1 MLKFIFR
8 KILSKKWMFI
18 SLLTGNLLMIA
29 IAAAIPMYSDAVL
42 QRTLI
47 QDLGKYQ
54 EQKDRYPGTILVQS
68 INNAVK
74 KNTDDKIEEIRE
86 SLDMLEAEIGVPS
99 LANVEKYY
107 KNNVSADLLLQV
119 DGKDG
124 KYTMELASYSDLEE
138 HINIVYG
145 EMFSKELKNNTI
157 EVIVN
162 KRDYSEQNLMLGEE
176 MKLTAMKNAEGELYR
191 IRIVG
196 VFENKMTQDPYWLTS
211 PASWSKVCLMDQD
224 LMKQIAAMEDGR
236 LNCDIQWLKVMDYTQ
251 MKAENVDDMLALVNR
266 YEKSYKEQNIHMGN
280 YFEDTLEAF
289 RPKEQKLNITI
300 MVLQMPI
307 FLLLIAYIFMVS
319 RQMLEMEQNE
329 ISVYKSRGAS
339 KAQIIRMY
347 SLQSVMIA
355 AAGIVGGIPLGMVVC
370 KALGASN
377 AFLEF
382 VRRTALPVSLGW
394 KVWAFAGVA
403 AVFSVATMVVPVFKF
418 ANVNIVAHK
427 RQKNRKSTSP
437 WWQKIFLDVVLLAAS
452 IYGWYQFKSEEEYL
466 AAQVAD
472 GASLDPMLYIYSSL
486 FMLGFGLLVLR
497 LLPLLIKLIFRI
509 GKRSWPPALY
519 ASFLRIIRTNDN
531 QGFLIVFLVL
541 TVALGIYNTQTART
555 INLSAEERIYYV
567 AGADLVVQEKWKTTA
582 QLEDSTFG
590 SNQITYI
597 EPDFNKYLEL
607 DGVESATKVLV
618 DTEARVSV
626 EGGQLKNVRL
636 MGIHT
641 KEFGETAWF
650 KESLL
655 NVHWY
660 EYLNAMSRNARA
672 ILVSSNFH
680 EVYGYE
686 VGDALTYSNAKGNSV
701 KGIIYGFVDYWP
713 SYAPVTRSIGTDG
726 IAQTTDNFLVVANLS
741 QLQSSWGV
749 TPYQV
754 WIKTNGSSAFLYDYV
769 SESGTQYT
777 LFRDAAADL
786 IDQKNDPIF
795 QGTNGILT
803 IGFIIVLV
811 LCTTGFLIYW
821 ILSIQ
826 SRTLQFGIFRAMGMT
841 GREVLSMLV
850 NEQLFISGASIA
862 SGVLVGKVGAELFV
876 PLVQIAYSAADQ
888 VIPLEVI
895 SEMSDYMR
903 LGVVIGAMLILCMI
917 ILCIL
922 ISKIKISQALKLG
935 ED

>member
-42 QRTLI
+42 QRTMM

-54 EQKDRYPGTILVQS
+54 EQKNRYPGTILVQS

-74 KNTDDKIEEIRE
+74 KNTDQRVVEIKQI
-86 SLDMLEAEIGVPS
+86 LDNLEADLGVPS
-99 LANVEKYY
+99 LINVEKYY
-107 KNNVSADLLLQV
+107 KNNVSADFMLTV
-119 DGKDG
+119 EGKNT
-124 KYTMELASYSDLEE
+124 KYNTELASYSDLED
-138 HINIVYG
+138 HITIIYG
-145 EMFSKELKNNTI
+145 EMFSKELQGNTI

-162 KRDYSEQNLMLGEE
+162 QRDYTEQNLMLGEE
-176 MKLTAMKNAEGELYR
+176 LILTGWKNAENEPYH

-196 VFENKMTQDPYWLTS
+196 VFENKEAQDPYWLTA
-211 PASWSKVCLMDQD
+211 PATWSKVCLMDQE
-224 LMKQIAAMEDGR
+224 LMKQIAVMDEGKM
-236 LNCDIQWLKVMDYTQ
+236 NCDIQWLKVLDYTR
-251 MKAENVDDMLALVNR
+251 MNAENAEEMLQLVNQ
-266 YEKSYKEQNIHMGN
+266 YAKTFKDMNIHMGN
-280 YFEDTLEAF
+280 YFEDTIEAF
-289 RPKEQKLNITI
+289 LPKEQKLNITI

-339 KAQIIRMY
+339 KGQIIRMY
-347 SLQSVMIA
+347 TLQSVLISCLGMA
-355 AAGIVGGIPLGMVVC
+355 GGIPLGMLVC

-382 VRRTALPVSLGW
+382 VKRTALPVSLGW
-394 KVWAFAGVA
+394 KVWVFAAVA
-403 AVFSVATMVVPVFKF
+403 ALFSIGTMVLPVLKY

-427 RQKNRKSTSP
+427 RQKNRKNQNP
-437 WWQKIFLDVVLLAAS
+437 WWQKIFLDVVFLAVS
-452 IYGWYQFKSEEEYL
+452 VYGWYQFKTQEAYL

-497 LLPLLIKLIFRI
+497 ILPLLIKLIFSI
-509 GKRSWPPALY
+509 GKRAWPPAIY

-555 INLSAEERIYYV
+555 INLSAEERIDYV
-567 AGADLVVQEKWKTTA
+567 IGADLVVQESWKTVSRA
-582 QLEDSTFG
+582 DSEG
-590 SNQITYI
+590 NGPLSYV
-597 EPDFNKYLEL
+597 EPDFNKYLEME
-607 DGVESATKVLV
+607 GVASATKVYMDKAGKV
-618 DTEARVSV
+618 QVN
-626 EGGQLKNVRL
+626 GGQLKNVQV

-655 NVHWY
+655 SAHWY

-672 ILVSSNFH
+672 ILVSSNFR
-680 EVYGYE
+680 EVYEYE
-686 VGDALTYSNAKGNSV
+686 VGDALTYYNSKGEAI

-713 SYAPVTRSIGTDG
+713 SYAPVTRTIGSDG
-726 IAQTTDNFLVVANLS
+726 MAQTADNYLVVANLG
-741 QLQSSWGV
+741 QIQSSWGIL
-749 TPYQV
+749 PYQV
-754 WIKTNGSSAFLYDYV
+754 WIKTNGSSAFLYEYAA
-769 SESGTQYT
+769 ESGTQYVM
-777 LFRDAAADL
+777 FEDAAADL

-895 SEMSDYMR
+895 SEASDYMR
-903 LGVVIGAMLILCMI
+903 LGVVIGGMLILCMI
-917 ILCIL
+917 ILCVL
-922 ISKIKISQALKLG
+922 ISRIKISQALKLG

>member
-29 IAAAIPMYSDAVL
+29 IAAAVPMYSDAVL
-42 QRTLI
+42 QRTMI

-54 EQKDRYPGTILVQS
+54 AEKNRYPGTILVQS
-68 INNAVK
+68 GNNAVK
-74 KNTDDKIEEIRE
+74 KNTGERAEMVRQ
-86 SLDMLEAEIGVPS
+86 SLDALEAQIGVPA
-99 LANVEKYY
+99 LVNVEKLY
-107 KNNVSADLLLQV
+107 KNNFSATPLQQL
-119 DGKDG
+119 DNKGN
-124 KYTMELASYSDLEE
+124 KYTMEFASYSDLAD
-138 HINIVYG
+138 HINIIYG
-145 EMFSKELKNNTI
+145 EMFSAELQGNVI

-162 KRDYSEQNLMLGEE
+162 KRDYSEQNLMLGDE
-176 MKLTAMKNAEGELYR
+176 MELTSLKNADGELYR
-191 IRIVG
+191 IKIVG
-196 VFENKMTQDPYWLTS
+196 VFENKEAQDPYWLTA
-211 PASWSKVCLMDQD
+211 PASWSKVCLMDQE
-224 LMKQIAAMEDGR
+224 LMKQVFAMEGGR
-236 LNCDIQWLKVMDYTQ
+236 LNCDIQWLKVLDYTQ
-251 MKAENVDDMLALVNR
+251 MQAENVDEMLELTTQ
-266 YEKSYKEQNIHMGN
+266 YERFFKDQNIHMGT
-280 YFEDTLEAF
+280 YYKDTLEAF

-307 FLLLIAYIFMVS
+307 FLLLFAYIFMVS
-319 RQMLEMEQNE
+319 GQMLEMEQNE

-339 KAQIIRMY
+339 KGQIIGMY
-347 SLQSVMIA
+347 SLQSILIA
-355 AAGIVGGIPLGMVVC
+355 AGGMAGGIPLGMVVC

-394 KVWAFAGVA
+394 KVWVFAAVA
-403 AVFSVATMVVPVFKF
+403 ALFSIATMVIPVFKY

-437 WWQKIFLDVVLLAAS
+437 WWQKIFLDVVLLVVS
-452 IYGWYQFKSEEEYL
+452 VYGWYQFKSEEEYL

-497 LLPLLIKLIFRI
+497 LLPLLIRLIFRV
-509 GKRSWPPALY
+509 GKKSWSPALY
-519 ASFLRIIRTNDN
+519 ASFLRIIRTKDN
-531 QGFLIVFLVL
+531 QGFLIVFLIL

-567 AGADLVVQEKWKTTA
+567 NGADLVLQERWQTSA
-582 QLEDSTFG
+582 PVEGVSALNNIS
-590 SNQITYI
+590 YI
-597 EPDFNKYLEL
+597 EPDFNRYAEM
-607 DGVESATKVLV
+607 DGVESVTKVFV
-618 DTEARVSV
+618 DKAGKVTAD
-626 EGGQLKNVRL
+626 GTTLKNVHI

-660 EYLNAMSRNARA
+660 EYLNAMSQNARA
-672 ILVSSNFH
+672 ILVSANFRDK
-680 EVYGYE
+680 YGYE
-686 VGDALTYSNAKGNSV
+686 VGDALTYTNAKGNSI

-713 SYAPVTRSIGTDG
+713 SFTPATRTIGDDG
-726 IAQTTDNFLVVANLS
+726 STQVVDNFLVVANLS
-741 QLQSSWGV
+741 QVQSSWGV
-749 TPYQV
+749 LPYQI
-754 WIKTNGSSAFLYDYV
+754 WIKTEGSSAFLYDYAK
-769 SESGTQYT
+769 ESGTQYT
-777 LFRDAAADL
+777 MFQDAAAEL
-786 IDQKNDPIF
+786 IAQKNDPIF

-850 NEQLFISGASIA
+850 NEQFFVSGASIA
-862 SGVLVGKVGAELFV
+862 SGVLVGKIGAELFV
-876 PLVQIAYSAADQ
+876 PLVQIAYSAAEQ

-895 SEMSDYMR
+895 SQMSDYMR
-903 LGVVIGAMLILCMI
+903 LGVVIGVMLVLCMVILCV
-917 ILCIL
+917 L
-922 ISKIKISQALKLG
+922 ISRIKISQALKLG